1 MLGDTPY
8 DVQAA
13 LQAGIAIV
21 GVESGG
27 WGAEDL
33 RDAVE
38 VHPGAA
44 EICVN
49 YRESAFARLIRAGR
63 LTAYFLEHRI
73 E

>member
-8 DVQAA
+8 DVEAA
-13 LQAGIAIV
+13 LRAGIAIV

-33 RDAVE
+33 RGAVE

-44 EICVN
+44 GI
-49 YRESAFARLIRAGR
+49 YGHYDESAFARLIRAGR
-63 LTAYFLEHRI
+63 LTSRTS
-73 E
+73 